1 MEDLF
6 YTNLVIDNK
15 ETRYHIIFDSEKYSF
30 IPVDPGNR
38 GFSFIREEDTWHA
51 QDEIEPET
59 LDQALDALEEY
70 LMKQH

>member
-6 YTNLVIDNK
+6 YTNITINNK
-15 ETRYHIIFDSEKYSF
+15 EARYHIIFDSEKYSF

-51 QDEIEPET
+51 QEELDEET
-59 LDQALDALEEY
+59 LEQALDALEEY